1 MENPFKI
8 ILEKL
13 DCIEEKLNR
22 LEQNKGAQFD
32 LMDIETLGKY
42 INYQKTSI
50 YGLVQKN
57 KIPYIK
63 RGKLFF
69 EKGEIDKWLINGRKI
84 TKEEIK
90 LKADEYL
97 INNSSASSH

>member
-1 MENPFKI
+1 MENPFEI

-13 DCIEEKLNR
+13 DRIENHLNR
-22 LEQNKGAQFD
+22 LEQEKTDQQK
-32 LMDIETLGKY
+32 LMDIEQLSEY
-42 INYQKTSI
+42 IHYKKTSI

-69 EKGEIDKWLINGRKI
+69 EKGEIDKWLILGRNI
-84 TKEEIK
+84 TKKENSRQAHRYI
-90 LKADEYL
+90 A
-97 INNSSASSH
+97 NNPLLTYK

>member
-1 MENPFKI
+1 MENPFEL

-13 DCIEEKLNR
+13 DLIEEKLNR
-22 LEQNKGAQFD
+22 LDKKTEEQEE

-42 INYQKTSI
+42 INYQKSSI

-69 EKGEIDKWLINGRKI
+69 EKGEIDKWLISGRKVTI
-84 TKEEIK
+84 DEIK
-90 LKADEYL
+90 VKADEYL
-97 INNSSASSH
+97 INKA

>member
-1 MENPFKI
+1 MENPFEL

-13 DCIEEKLNR
+13 DLIEEKLNR
-22 LEQNKGAQFD
+22 LDKNKADQEE

-42 INYQKTSI
+42 INYQKSSI

-69 EKGEIDKWLINGRKI
+69 EKGEIDKWLISGRKVTI
-84 TKEEIK
+84 DEIK
-90 LKADEYL
+90 VKADEYL
-97 INNSSASSH
+97 INKA

>member
-1 MENPFKI
+1 MENPFEI

-13 DCIEEKLNR
+13 DRIEEKLIR
-22 LEQNKGAQFD
+22 IEQMKTDQNE

-63 RGKLFF
+63 RGKLYF
-69 EKGEIDKWLINGRKI
+69 EKGEIDKWLISGRKT

-90 LKADEYL
+90 IKADFL
-97 INNSSASSH
+97 INNSPLSM

>member
-1 MENPFKI
+1 MDNPFEL

-13 DCIEEKLNR
+13 DLIEEKLNR
-22 LEQNKGAQFD
+22 LEQNKAEQEE

-42 INYQKTSI
+42 INYQKSSI

-69 EKGEIDKWLINGRKI
+69 EKGEIDKWLISGRKVTI
-84 TKEEIK
+84 DEIK
-90 LKADEYL
+90 VKADEYL
-97 INNSSASSH
+97 INKA

>member
-1 MENPFKI
+1 MENPFEI
-8 ILEKL
+8 ILQKL
-13 DCIEEKLNR
+13 DRIEEKLNC
-22 LEQNKGAQFD
+22 LEKNKTEQD
-32 LMDIETLGKY
+32 KLMDIETLGKY

-69 EKGEIDKWLINGRKI
+69 EKREIDKWLISGRKI
-84 TKEEIK
+84 TKEEMK
-90 LKADEYL
+90 VKTDEYV
-97 INNSSASSH
+97 INNTFII

>member
-13 DCIEEKLNR
+13 DCIEEKLSR
-22 LEQNKGAQFD
+22 LEQNKAEQYE

-69 EKGEIDKWLINGRKI
+69 EKGEIDKWLIGGRKF
-84 TKEEIK
+84 TEEEIIMK
-90 LKADEYL
+90 SKEY
-97 INNSSASSH
+97 IRTASLSPK

>member
-22 LEQNKGAQFD
+22 LEQNKAEQYE

-69 EKGEIDKWLINGRKI
+69 EKGEIDKWLISGRKI
-84 TKEEIK
+84 TKEEVK
-90 LKADEYL
+90 VQAVEY
-97 INNSSASSH
+97 IRTNPPMT

>member
-1 MENPFKI
+1 MENPFEI

-13 DCIEEKLNR
+13 NGIEEKLDR
-22 LEQNKGAQFD
+22 IAQSKAEHD
-32 LMDIETLGKY
+32 KLMDIETLGKY

-63 RGKLFF
+63 KGKLFF
-69 EKGEIDKWLINGRKI
+69 EKGEIDKWLLGGRKI
-84 TKEEIK
+84 TKDEIK
-90 LKADEYL
+90 AQADAYIL
-97 INNSSASSH
+97 NNPRTVK